1 MKVKQLIKEL
11 SKLPEDAE
19 VLIPNRD
26 LFYNGYY
33 TVTDADNSTFPDG
46 RVLIDTDYKERT
58 EE

>member
-11 SKLPEDAE
+11 SKLPENAE

-33 TVTDADNSTFPDG
+33 TVTDVDNSTFPDG

>member
-1 MKVKQLIKEL
+1 MKVKQLIEEL
-11 SKLPEDAE
+11 SKLPKNAE

-33 TVTDADNSTFPDG
+33 TVTDVDNSTFP
-46 RVLIDTDYKERT
+46 RKVVIDTDYAELR